1 MNTDGWG
8 TCNGFALQLRNTELS
23 KSFAFIATV
32 NKPVS
37 WWDML
42 LSLEIAHVNSVLRN
56 GLNGIPNETHR
67 NSRDPQK
74 ILFKQ
79 YLLCVCVCL
88 CSLFSCVW
96 PFVTL
101 WTVAH
106 QAPLSMES
114 PGQEYWSGLP
124 CLLQGI
130 FLTQGPTCISCIAG
144 GFFTA
149 EPLGKPQYLLTFPNV
164 GGKKARKIYPL
175 LIYPSNFIV
184 NLVLQTRSV

>member
-79 YLLCVCVCL
+79 YLLCVCVCVFVQSLQL
-88 CSLFSCVW
+88 CL
-96 PFVTL
+96 TL
-101 WTVAH
+101 CHPVDCSPPGSSVHGIPRARILEWVAM
-106 QAPLSMES
+106 PP
-114 PGQEYWSGLP
+114 PGDLP
-124 CLLQGI
+124 DPGTNLHLLHCRWILYRWATGETPI
-130 FLTQGPTCISCIAG
+130 LTYIS
-144 GFFTA
+144 
-149 EPLGKPQYLLTFPNV
+149 
-164 GGKKARKIYPL
+164 
-175 LIYPSNFIV
+175 
-184 NLVLQTRSV
+184 